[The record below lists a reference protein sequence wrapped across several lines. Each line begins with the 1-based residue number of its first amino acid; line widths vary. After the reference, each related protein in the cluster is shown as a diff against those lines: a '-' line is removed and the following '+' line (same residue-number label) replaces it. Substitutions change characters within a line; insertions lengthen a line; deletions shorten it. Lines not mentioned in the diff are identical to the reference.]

1 MFRPLAYTKTFA
13 MASATV
19 LSITLVP
26 ALMTIFLRGRRLK
39 PEAANPFYRLSI
51 AIYEPV
57 LRAAL
62 RWKWTTL
69 LVNMA
74 VVPLTI
80 PLIFLLGS
88 EFMPPLYEGSLLYMP
103 TSPPGHVD
111 HRRHAAAAGAGQAD
125 QAVPRGGARLRHDRP
140 RHDADGQL
148 ADGDGEHDHRAEAEA
163 RVAGGNDLRE
173 APGGDGRGAAV
184 RGISEHLDA
193 TDPEPARYA
202 LHGHQ
207 DAGRHQDPR
216 ARPGCDSAPRTAG
229 RGDPRPA
236 WTAHEASTPSG

>member
-1 MFRPLAYTKTFA
+1 MSSPPRWSPPRSKWAGPIFFSLAIIILSFVPVFMLEAQEGRMFRPLAYTKTFA

-19 LSITLVP
+19 LSITFVP
-26 ALMTIFLRGRRLK
+26 ALMTLFLRGRRLK

-62 RWKWTTL
+62 RWRWTTL

-88 EFMPPLYEGSLLYMP
+88 EFMPPLYEGTLLYMP
-103 TSPPGHVD
+103 TVPARRVH
-111 HRRHAAAAGAGQAD
+111 HRKHTAAAGAGQSD
-125 QAVPRGGARLRHDRP
+125 QGVPRGGARLRHYRP

-148 ADGDGEHDHRAEAEA
+148 ADGHGEHDHRAEAEA
-163 RVAGGNDLRE
+163 RVARWE
-173 APGGDGRGAAV
+173 
-184 RGISEHLDA
+184 
-193 TDPEPARYA
+193 
-202 LHGHQ
+202 
-207 DAGRHQDPR
+207 
-216 ARPGCDSAPRTAG
+216 
-229 RGDPRPA
+229 
-236 WTAHEASTPSG
+236 